1 MAYQINKTDG
11 TLLVQLV
18 DGSIDTATTD
28 ITLIGRNYSG
38 FGESINENFVKML
51 ENFANTAAPSNPL
64 TGQLWWD
71 KSESR
76 LKIWNGTAFT
86 SAGGPIVSSSQ
97 PTMVAGDIWI
107 DNLNNQMYFYDGSD
121 LELAGPL
128 YTSTQKRSGFK
139 VETLQDSQNLDRVI
153 IKFFLGSL

>member
-51 ENFANTAAPSNPL
+51 ENFAQHGGTCNPF

-71 KSESR
+71 KSEAR
-76 LKIWNGTAFT
+76 LKIWNGTQFT
-86 SAGGPIVSSSQ
+86 SAGGSHCKFI
-97 PTMVAGDIWI
+97 
-107 DNLNNQMYFYDGSD
+107 
-121 LELAGPL
+121 
-128 YTSTQKRSGFK
+128 STANGCR
-139 VETLQDSQNLDRVI
+139 
-153 IKFFLGSL
+153 

>member
-51 ENFANTAAPSNPL
+51 ENFANTSAPSNPL

-71 KSESR
+71 KSEAR
-76 LKIWNGTAFT
+76 LKVWNGTQFT

-97 PTMVAGDIWI
+97 PQMVAGDLWI
-107 DNLNNQMYFYDGSD
+107 DNLNNQLYFFDGSTI
-121 LELAGPL
+121 ELAGPL
-128 YTSTQKRSGFK
+128 YTKDQKKSGFE
-139 VETLQDSQNLDRVI
+139 VAT
-153 IKFFLGSL
+153 

>member
-28 ITLIGRNYSG
+28 ISLIGRNYSG

-51 ENFANTAAPSNPL
+51 ENFANTASPSNPL
-64 TGQLWWD
+64 TGQLRWD
-71 KSESR
+71 KSEAI
-76 LKIWNGTAFT
+76 LKVWNGTQFT

-97 PTMVAGDIWI
+97 PTMVAGDLWI
-107 DNLNNQMYFYDGSD
+107 DNLNNQ
-121 LELAGPL
+121 L
-128 YTSTQKRSGFK
+128 Y
-139 VETLQDSQNLDRVI
+139 
-153 IKFFLGSL
+153 